1 MFGRNNDSKVLLG
14 EKNSYFHKEIIK
26 LEILY
31 ILILI
36 INRINFFFLV
46 ALGVSYIAELCHAI
60 IRKVRF

>member
-26 LEILY
+26 LEMY